1 MLDDAGGGYD
11 AGIGGESSVSRGGG
25 GAMVALGSK
34 GPTKDQEKLKTRR
47 KWWAMGRTKGGHK
60 TDPGGAP
67 ASTAPFPELASES
80 AAISLGIK

>member
-1 MLDDAGGGYD
+1 
-11 AGIGGESSVSRGGG
+11 
-25 GAMVALGSK
+25 MV
-34 GPTKDQEKLKTRR
+34 R
-47 KWWAMGRTKGGHK
+47 KVPYQAKRVQRTKGGHK